1 MAAFVAWAAALLVGP
16 IIWKIVASLG
26 IGLVAYVGLDAL
38 ISQASAAILN
48 NVGQLTGSLYQM
60 AGLLGMM
67 QAINI
72 ILSAMAVRA
81 SLAVVNKIK
90 VG

>member
-1 MAAFVAWAAALLVGP
+1 MAGLIAWAAALLVGP
-16 IIWKIVASLG
+16 IVWKIVASLG
-26 IGLVAYVGLDAL
+26 IGLITYVGIDAL

-72 ILSAMAVRA
+72 ILSAMTVRA
-81 SLAVVNKIK
+81 SLAVVNRIK